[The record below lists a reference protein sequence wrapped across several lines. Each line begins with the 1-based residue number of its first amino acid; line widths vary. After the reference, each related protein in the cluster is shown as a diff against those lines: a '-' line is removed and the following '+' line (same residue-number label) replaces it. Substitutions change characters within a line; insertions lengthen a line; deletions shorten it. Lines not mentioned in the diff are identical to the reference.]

1 MNFADLLAQAKADIV
16 AVYNYDGPI
25 NEVDEDD
32 AREFDDLVAKMLK
45 GTAADPDDGYWGA
58 GLNVPLYSDVRSWL
72 YDFGWVTHTQWRGDD
87 IDRLLIDSDI
97 AIAACNAAKGVPHA
111 IEELAQLLGL

>member
-1 MNFADLLAQAKADIV
+1 MNFADLLAQAKADIE
-16 AVYNYDGPI
+16 AVYNYDGPL
-25 NEVDEDD
+25 NEVDENDV
-32 AREFDDLVAKMLK
+32 REFDDLVAKMLK
-45 GTAADPDDGYWGA
+45 GTAADLTDGYWGV

-87 IDRLLIDSDI
+87 IDELLIDSDI